1 MPDDIRDITIIGG
14 GPTGLFAA
22 FYAGM
27 RGITTRIVDSLPQ
40 LGGQLTALYPE
51 KYIYDVG
58 GYPKILAKDL
68 AREMVEQAM
77 QFEPDV
83 ILDEEIA
90 AVERTSEELVLTG
103 RRDRYRTRAL
113 LVAGGKGAF
122 EPKKLRVP
130 GYEELLGRGVD
141 YKVEDPE
148 RFRDRRVL
156 IVGGGDSALDWA
168 LVLKDRARELT
179 LVHRRDGW
187 RAHEKSVREMFEAA
201 EAGELTVRVF
211 HEVREIHGEDEVE
224 AVTIFDNRTDED
236 ETLEVDSVLTFLGFK
251 PDLGPIKEWGLDLEK
266 NRILVNQL
274 METNQ
279 PGIYGAGDVVGYE
292 GKLDLIATGFAE
304 AAIAVNNAV
313 HYVDPDARV
322 NPGHSTHMKIFKED
336 GDPEGSEPPG

>member
-27 RGITTRIVDSLPQ
+27 RGIGTRIIDSLPE

-68 AREMVEQAM
+68 AREMVKQAM

-83 ILDEEIA
+83 VLDEEIA
-90 AVERTSEELVLTG
+90 SVERDGNHFVLTG
-103 RRDRYRTRAL
+103 RRRTYGTRAL
-113 LVAGGKGAF
+113 VVAGGKGAF

-130 GYEELLGRGVD
+130 GYERLLGSGVD
-141 YKVEDPE
+141 YKVEDPDTY
-148 RFRDRRVL
+148 RDARVL
-156 IVGGGDSALDWA
+156 LVGGGDSALDWT
-168 LVLKDRARELT
+168 LILKDRARELT
-179 LVHRRDGW
+179 LIHRRDGW
-187 RAHEKSVREMFEAA
+187 RAHEKSVREMYEAA
-201 EAGELTVRVF
+201 ESGQLTVRVF
-211 HEVREIHGEDEVE
+211 HEVREIHGEDAVE
-224 AVTIFDNRTDED
+224 AVTIYDNRTDEE
-236 ETLEVDSVLTFLGFK
+236 ETLEVDAVLTFLGFK
-251 PDLGPIKEWGLDLEK
+251 PDLGPIKEWGLTLEK

-274 METNQ
+274 METNL

-313 HYVDPDARV
+313 HFVDPDARV
-322 NPGHSTHMKIFKED
+322 NPGHSTHMKIFKQD
-336 GDPEGSEPPG
+336 GDSGGG

>member
-1 MPDDIRDITIIGG
+1 
-14 GPTGLFAA
+14 
-22 FYAGM
+22 
-27 RGITTRIVDSLPQ
+27 
-40 LGGQLTALYPE
+40 
-51 KYIYDVG
+51 
-58 GYPKILAKDL
+58 
-68 AREMVEQAM
+68 
-77 QFEPDV
+77 
-83 ILDEEIA
+83 
-90 AVERTSEELVLTG
+90 
-103 RRDRYRTRAL
+103 
-113 LVAGGKGAF
+113 
-122 EPKKLRVP
+122 VP

-148 RFRDRRVL
+148 RFRDRRVA
-156 IVGGGDSALDWA
+156 IVGGGDSALDWT

-187 RAHEKSVREMFEAA
+187 RAHEKSVREMLEAA
-201 EAGELTVRVF
+201 ASGELTVRVF
-211 HEVREIHGEDEVE
+211 HEVREIHGEDQVE

-236 ETLEVDSVLTFLGFK
+236 ETLEVDAVLTFLGFK

-279 PGIYGAGDVVGYE
+279 PGIYGAGDVVDYE

-336 GDPEGSEPPG
+336 GDPEGSEPAG